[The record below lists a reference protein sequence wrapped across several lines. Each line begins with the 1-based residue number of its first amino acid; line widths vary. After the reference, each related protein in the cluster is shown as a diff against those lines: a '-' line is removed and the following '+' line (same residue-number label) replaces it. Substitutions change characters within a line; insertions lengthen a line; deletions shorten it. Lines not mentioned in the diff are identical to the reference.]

1 MIRSMTG
8 FGRAESER
16 GNDKFTVEMK
26 SVNNRFLDVSVRMP
40 KIFNPYEASL
50 REIVKR
56 YAERGKI
63 DIYVNY
69 EHEAGSDVVVTYNR
83 AVAKQYADALKEMA
97 AELGI
102 DGRIGIHQLAGYP
115 DVLVTTEEDSDQAAL
130 WSDLQA
136 AVERAAEEFVAA
148 REKEGVFL
156 AQDIRK
162 KLDLMRREVA
172 FIQDRAPA
180 IVEEYRRQL
189 TEKVQSLLSE
199 SAVDEN
205 RIVQEVTIYADRVA
219 VDEELVRLKSHIE
232 AMDHELSREGSI
244 GKKLDFLA
252 QEMNRESNTIL
263 SKSDDL
269 VISDHAIELKT
280 CVEKIREQV
289 QNIE

>member
-1 MIRSMTG
+1 MVTMIRSMTG

-69 EHEAGSDVVVTYNR
+69 EHEAGSDVVVTYNK

-115 DVLVTTEEDSDQAAL
+115 DVLVVKEEDPDQAAL
-130 WSDLQA
+130 LVFSAVYGGGTSSKLFRNVRERLQLCYHAGSLVDLHKGLLLASAGIDFDKLDSARDEIFAQLEAMRRGEISEEELDAARACVASDL
-136 AVERAAEEFVAA
+136 RAMCDSQGEL
-148 REKEGVFL
+148 EGFYL
-156 AQDIRK
+156 AQT
-162 KLDLMRREVA
+162 LDGLDCSPLELAALAEDVSKEDVVRIAQSVDCDLIYFLKGGE
-172 FIQDRAPA
+172 Q
-180 IVEEYRRQL
+180 EE
-189 TEKVQSLLSE
+189 
-199 SAVDEN
+199 
-205 RIVQEVTIYADRVA
+205 ADG
-219 VDEELVRLKSHIE
+219 D
-232 AMDHELSREGSI
+232 
-244 GKKLDFLA
+244 
-252 QEMNRESNTIL
+252 
-263 SKSDDL
+263 
-269 VISDHAIELKT
+269 
-280 CVEKIREQV
+280 
-289 QNIE
+289 